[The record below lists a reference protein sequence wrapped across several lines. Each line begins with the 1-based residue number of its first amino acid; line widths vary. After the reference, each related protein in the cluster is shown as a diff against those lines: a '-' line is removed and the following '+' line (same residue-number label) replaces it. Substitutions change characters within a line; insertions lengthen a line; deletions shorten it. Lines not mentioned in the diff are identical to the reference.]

1 MKLKILTFAA
11 LATVTTVVALASC
24 GQNSASY
31 GSMEKH
37 YSGSLKAGY
46 TSLANTN
53 ENGKLDAANS
63 TYTVA
68 GKTIK
73 TYPVLKTVYQTET
86 SNDQLNYLTN

>member
-1 MKLKILTFAA
+1 LGANIKKGDIFMKLKKLTFAA
-11 LATVTTVVALASC
+11 LATVASVITLASC
-24 GQNSASY
+24 NQNSVSY

-53 ENGKLDAANS
+53 ENGKLDVANS

-73 TYPVLKTVYQTET
+73 TSPVLKTVY
-86 SNDQLNYLTN
+86 